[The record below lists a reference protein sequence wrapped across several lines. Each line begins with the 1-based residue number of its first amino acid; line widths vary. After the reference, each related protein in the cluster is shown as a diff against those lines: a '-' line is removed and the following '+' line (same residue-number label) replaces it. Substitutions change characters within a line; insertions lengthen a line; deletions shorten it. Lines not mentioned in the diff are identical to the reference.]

1 MVLPA
6 LPLVMTAPTL
16 MWQPTACSAV
26 AEHGT
31 TMLNAAYS
39 EWRKAGGGEIDEYD
53 DDSGI

>member
-1 MVLPA
+1 MSGGQIREAGVVLPA
-6 LPLVMTAPTL
+6 LPLVITAPTL

-39 EWRKAGGGEIDEYD
+39 E
-53 DDSGI
+53 